1 MASEN
6 ISIIVVSGTRER
18 LQMAAMLASVAAVT
32 GRSVRVFL
40 SMNALEHFTRNAQ
53 VQPSSEGRFGELLLQ
68 RNAPPFLELFQ
79 QAAELGEAQ
88 ILPCS
93 MAMDL
98 LGLKADDLLPFVG
111 EPLGLTRFLDEADG
125 GQHWTF

>member
-6 ISIIVVSGTRER
+6 ISIIVVSGAHER

-32 GRSVRVFL
+32 GHHVRVFL
-40 SMNALEHFTRNAQ
+40 SMNALEHFTRTPRAQ
-53 VQPSSEGRFGELLLQ
+53 PTPEGRFGTLLVE
-68 RNAPPFLELFQ
+68 RNAPDFLELFQ
-79 QAAELGEAQ
+79 QAAELGGAE

-111 EPLGLTRFLDEADG
+111 APLGLTRFLDEASG